1 MEKGDPL
8 SFGADAWRVID
19 QRDSLRAA
27 AREDVVQI
35 MDGKANVMNAWAA
48 AVDEPGD
55 R

>member
-1 MEKGDPL
+1 MEKGDSL
-8 SFGADAWRVID
+8 SLGAHAWRVIY

-27 AREDVVQI
+27 AREGVVQI

-48 AVDEPGD
+48 TVDEPGD